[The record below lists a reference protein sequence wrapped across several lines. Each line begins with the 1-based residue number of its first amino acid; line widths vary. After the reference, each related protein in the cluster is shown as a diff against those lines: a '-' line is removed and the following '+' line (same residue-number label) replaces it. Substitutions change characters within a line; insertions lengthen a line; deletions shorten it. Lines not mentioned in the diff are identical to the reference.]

1 MVNEDR
7 NPRIQQN
14 VSDLDFL
21 ESEKRLQRIAEK
33 QRAREA
39 ETQGWLD
46 ELERLKKQA
55 SDATRLE
62 AVVRSF

>member
-62 AVVRSF
+62 AVVRSV